1 MQDKLPKTQRRL
13 MKEFPEIKEDVAES
27 IDIKI
32 KAKVLTYRSDNVNKD
47 VSVVLREEI
56 KKCVKTKN
64 IGKISKKCNKLASE
78 YLENNSIW
86 FLQENWYCLLA
97 YFVTLA
103 TMFLRVVEVK
113 TEMNDLISFVM
124 YFVAALLWLIIVQ
137 TKRLMGLK
145 AAQQKQIFFRDISSP
160 FDIPS
165 INFCFRLFLP
175 ASYNIHLL
183 EFRDILKIFLHP
195 PRCSENAARH
205 CNRQSPFE
213 DLSYIFL

>member
-145 AAQQKQIFFRDISSP
+145 AASFLVAFNHHA
-160 FDIPS
+160 PS
-165 INFCFRLFLP
+165 IIIVSSLLFYMAVCLC
-175 ASYNIHLL
+175 AY
-183 EFRDILKIFLHP
+183 KIVWIAVIVLSFVACMWLTCWWYK
-195 PRCSENAARH
+195 R
-205 CNRQSPFE
+205 E
-213 DLSYIFL
+213 DVK